1 MTRLLRSK
9 FYRLIRSSLWLVAIF
24 VILVADIFLSTRCEV
39 TGANMYQLPELC
51 TMSQFTKYADNAKMD
66 VRSAVKFFV
75 QKGKLE
81 DSQAED
87 IIGVFQDTHPWQF
100 RWVLASQ
107 KNVLVFPLIF
117 AMAFLAMDLERRS
130 LNNLFYGGH
139 SRKSIY
145 FSGVI
150 FLFIVGFLV
159 SLAGICA
166 ITGIYAGTVYS
177 RLPKAYVWSRLVIH
191 ALMDAAM
198 MAPPLLLVLLV
209 RKTVVSGAVILVYDL
224 VLRFTGLLRVDMSRW
239 AQGESL
245 LLPAVLSA
253 ACILCCAAVGWFA
266 FRRTRLP

>member
-1 MTRLLRSK
+1 MTRLLRSE
-9 FYRLIRSSLWLVAIF
+9 FYRLIRSSLRLIAIF

-51 TMSQFTKYADNAKMD
+51 TMSQFTKYAENARLD
-66 VRSAVKFFV
+66 VRGAVKFFV

-107 KNVLVFPLIF
+107 KSVLAFPLIF
-117 AMAFLAMDLERRS
+117 AMAFLALDLERRS
-130 LNNLFYGGH
+130 LNNLFYVGH
-139 SRKSIY
+139 SRDSVY
-145 FSGVI
+145 FSRLI
-150 FLFIVGFLV
+150 FLFVMGFLV
-159 SLAGICA
+159 SLVGICA
-166 ITGIYAGTVYS
+166 ITGIYAGTVFS
-177 RLPKAYVWSRLVIH
+177 RLPKAYVWSRLMIH
-191 ALMDAAM
+191 ALMDAAI

-209 RKTVVSGAVILVYDL
+209 RKTVVSGAVILVYDF
-224 VLRFTGLLRVDMSRW
+224 VLRFAGFTRLDMSRW

-245 LLPAVLSA
+245 ALPAVLSA
-253 ACILCCAAVGWFA
+253 VCILVCAAAGWFA